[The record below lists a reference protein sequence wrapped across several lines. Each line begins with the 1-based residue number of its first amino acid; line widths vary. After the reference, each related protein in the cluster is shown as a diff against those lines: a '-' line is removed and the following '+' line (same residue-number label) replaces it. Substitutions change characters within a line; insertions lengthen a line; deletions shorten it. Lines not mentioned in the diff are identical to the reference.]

1 MMFGK
6 RMVSKLMDPKDVK
19 PTLFLGANRRLG
31 LRPAPTRLTA
41 RREYNKVRHNEFA
54 TLISD

>member
-1 MMFGK
+1 MFVRYMMFGK

-19 PTLFLGANRRLG
+19 PNLFLGANRRLG

-41 RREYNKVRHNEFA
+41 RREYNKV
-54 TLISD
+54 